1 MKSRKNEEENESLSE
16 EQTIF
21 KEILE
26 TNMKRY
32 ECEQNGQYIEAGRLK
47 EYLTQLGHLYQA
59 KCISN
64 IEDRQRYI
72 LLDRKRRSC
81 IPSLKKSL
89 RNVNSIGRRNSVIM
103 GSPSKDWKMKSD
115 RIRKSNSRNTK

>member
-1 MKSRKNEEENESLSE
+1 MSKNLHTNDIQGNEEEYEDESLTE

-47 EYLTQLGHLYQA
+47 EYLEQLGNLYQA
-59 KCISN
+59 KCIASLD
-64 IEDRQRYI
+64 EKQR
-72 LLDRKRRSC
+72 
-81 IPSLKKSL
+81 
-89 RNVNSIGRRNSVIM
+89 
-103 GSPSKDWKMKSD
+103 
-115 RIRKSNSRNTK
+115 